1 MGSTL
6 DLETLR
12 AALDADPD
20 RVYVLDA
27 DGRYLFFNQT
37 VRATTRGP
45 ALDVLLGR
53 TPTHGLPAHVARP
66 MEEMLQRSLNGEVL
80 RERRTLPT
88 PDGPRVYD
96 TSTVPVRDA
105 TGAVAGLVLRQR
117 DITNEEVARERL
129 RQDVELQ
136 AAVAALTRAAA
147 TETPTPEILGRAADA
162 ARSLVGEGAA
172 AVMRRSRGSVVV
184 RAVSGSLDGVAVGDR
199 CTPTQAP
206 ASLAAIRER
215 RPVQFHVDPEARVRA
230 DLAVAI
236 AVPIRTNGR
245 IWGALVAWP
254 DRRREPDE
262 GIPPAL
268 AQLADVV
275 GLALDVS
282 ASRRK
287 LASLAL
293 TDPMTGLPNAR
304 AVRERLAAEVAHARR
319 HARPLVL
326 SQIDLDRFKLI
337 NDVHGHA
344 AGDAVLR
351 AVGAALRTT
360 ARGGDIVGR
369 MGGEEFVW
377 VMRETELAQA
387 IAAVGRLRSRIAT
400 TGPTGGAPVT
410 ASVGLAALGPDDDA
424 RSLEAAA
431 DLAVYQAKADG
442 RDLTRVCA
450 VAGGVVDPAARA
462 ALVEHDRIVEGLRAI
477 ARRRAGNP
485 RLPSQWARRAE
496 GEARAAG
503 WAERE
508 VRRLRDVASLV
519 GVDPGLAAI
528 VLDSEQA
535 AWLRGEGDGGRILLA
550 VATAADAALATQ
562 PLST

>member
-1 MGSTL
+1 MAKAFAAG
-6 DLETLR
+6 LR
-12 AALDADPD
+12 H
-20 RVYVLDA
+20 
-27 DGRYLFFNQT
+27 
-37 VRATTRGP
+37 
-45 ALDVLLGR
+45 LLGR
-53 TPTHGLPAHVARP
+53 EDVPAEVKQIMGLAEAVLEATREAQVA
-66 MEEMLQRSLNGEVL
+66 MLTEV
-80 RERRTLPT
+80 
-88 PDGPRVYD
+88 
-96 TSTVPVRDA
+96 
-105 TGAVAGLVLRQR
+105 
-117 DITNEEVARERL
+117 
-129 RQDVELQ
+129 
-136 AAVAALTRAAA
+136 
-147 TETPTPEILGRAADA
+147 DA
-162 ARSLVGEGAA
+162 ARRELAALREDLAQQTSSARTCPLTGLANRRAFDETIRRVLDLDGERVASLV
-172 AVMRRSRGSVVV
+172 V
-184 RAVSGSLDGVAVGDR
+184 
-199 CTPTQAP
+199 
-206 ASLAAIRER
+206 
-215 RPVQFHVDPEARVRA
+215 
-230 DLAVAI
+230 
-236 AVPIRTNGR
+236 
-245 IWGALVAWP
+245 
-254 DRRREPDE
+254 
-262 GIPPAL
+262 
-268 AQLADVV
+268 
-275 GLALDVS
+275 LDVDHL
-282 ASRRK
+282 K
-287 LASLAL
+287 KV
-293 TDPMTGLPNAR
+293 N
-304 AVRERLAAEVAHARR
+304 
-319 HARPLVL
+319 
-326 SQIDLDRFKLI
+326 DL
-337 NDVHGHA
+337 HGHA